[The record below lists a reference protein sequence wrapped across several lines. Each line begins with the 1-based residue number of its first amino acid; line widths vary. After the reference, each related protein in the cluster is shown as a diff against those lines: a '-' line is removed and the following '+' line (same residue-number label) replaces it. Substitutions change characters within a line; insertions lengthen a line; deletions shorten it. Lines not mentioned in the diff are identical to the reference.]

1 MYTRC
6 PSCSS
11 TFRVTAAILQMA
23 AGEVRCGACGGV
35 FNALDTLV
43 DDWTGSDL
51 LLPGAPRLTHPD
63 NSPSAPE
70 PEPMPADGGTA
81 EDALEFNVPEN
92 EWQRFFLSPPENP
105 SLVNPRPEPAL
116 GDTFQ
121 EPVDDAE
128 QVAATVDDAETE
140 GDDREPWPDTGGL
153 LDRETAD
160 TDTWKGFLNEVEPEV
175 PAIPEADLAEEAED
189 DAEPLFVL
197 GDEANHAES
206 TLVMLHRPG
215 EADAGP
221 KDEPATVAEDPADVW
236 AGQVEAEIE
245 PADDAAGAGQVAGVM
260 AAAAAPE
267 TVLDWGPPPSFG
279 TRQPARR
286 SHAGRWFAASLVAA
300 LLLAAQLLHQ
310 FRDELAASPAY
321 GAAVRGV
328 YARLGLPLDPDWPL
342 DAYEIRSRKAQ
353 VRKSAQGTLDI
364 AAEIAVTSSYPVG
377 LPVLRVV
384 LLDRWSNI
392 IASGEF
398 GPAEYLAETPPSSSV
413 YPPGALIPVAIS
425 LEDPGDNAT
434 GWDLDVCMPNRHA
447 GLRCKKARDPFQ
459 R

>member
-23 AGEVRCGACGGV
+23 AGEVRCGTCGGV

-51 LLPGAPRLTHPD
+51 LLPGAPRLTHPGT
-63 NSPSAPE
+63 SPSAPG
-70 PEPMPADGGTA
+70 PEPMPADGGMADGVPA

-105 SLVNPRPEPAL
+105 SLVTPRPEPAL
-116 GDTFQ
+116 GDAFQ
-121 EPVDDAE
+121 EPVDDEA
-128 QVAATVDDAETE
+128 TE
-140 GDDREPWPDTGGL
+140 GDDGEPWPAQGGS

-160 TDTWKGFLNEVEPEV
+160 TDTWKGFLHEVEPEADV
-175 PAIPEADLAEEAED
+175 IPEPEPELEAESEPEE

-197 GDEANHAES
+197 GDEAGHTES
-206 TLVMLHRPG
+206 TLVMLRPP
-215 EADAGP
+215 AQDDASLTG
-221 KDEPATVAEDPADVW
+221 EPAPAAESPADS
-236 AGQVEAEIE
+236 GTRQFEAEIE
-245 PADDAAGAGQVAGVM
+245 PADDAAGAGQVSEVM